1 MQQSTGQQTG
11 GRPLTD
17 PWCPCLFG
25 LQKKEVAGELLVTE
39 ISELD
44 LTQKQ

>member
-11 GRPLTD
+11 GRRLTN

-25 LQKKEVAGELLVTE
+25 LQKKETAEELLVTE
-39 ISELD
+39 ISKLG
-44 LTQKQ
+44 LTQEQ